1 MVLSRWTRARALA
14 GGDEYPILLPNIF
27 IASGLLPQGWAE
39 GEMQAMSF
47 DTGARLKATREARK
61 LSQRQLAA
69 AAGVTGGMIS
79 LIEQNRTSP
88 SVATLKKIL
97 AALDMSLGAF
107 FTEEDDGRPQW
118 VFRASEF
125 REITPDGAAA
135 RFRQVGRPGASA
147 LQMLHESYESGAD
160 TGPDPYSHDGDE
172 AGIVIEGEITLTV
185 GGETQVL
192 RAGDAYLFNSRTPH
206 RFRNMGQT
214 RCVIVSACTPP
225 SF

>member
-1 MVLSRWTRARALA
+1 M
-14 GGDEYPILLPNIF
+14 
-27 IASGLLPQGWAE
+27 PQGWAE
-39 GEMQAMSF
+39 RGMQAMSF

-97 AALDMSLGAF
+97 GALDISLGAF
-107 FTEEDDGRPQW
+107 FSEDEAAPAQW
-118 VFRASEF
+118 HFRAEDL
-125 REITPDGAAA
+125 REISPGGAGVL
-135 RFRQVGRPGASA
+135 FRQVGRQGASA
-147 LQMLHESYESGAD
+147 IQMLHERYAPGAD
-160 TGPDPYSHDGDE
+160 TGADPYSHDGEE

-185 GGETQVL
+185 GDETRVL
-192 RAGDAYLFNSRTPH
+192 RAGDAYLFSSRTSH
-206 RFRNMGQT
+206 RFRNAGAVD
-214 RCVIVSACTPP
+214 CVIVSACTPP